1 MGGKGASSGRG
12 CRNFRTSGALTIYYG
27 WWIVFAGFFIALY
40 ISGTL
45 FFGFTAF
52 FEPIVSEFGWSYTE
66 VSLVVALRGLEMGIF
81 APLAGYL
88 VDRYGSRK
96 LVTAGA
102 AIVGAGFVLLSLTRS
117 LAMFYGAFLLLAFG
131 AGGCTSVVLMTSVAK
146 WFKRRIGKA
155 MGIMACGYGAGG
167 LLIPPVVWSIDSM
180 GWRTTLM
187 LLGFLMWVMGI
198 PLGLVLKENPKP
210 EADEFQTE
218 PRESPSSGPW
228 PQEKGEPSFRSSLGD
243 RSFWAIN
250 IAEFF
255 RMLVLTA
262 VVTHLMPY
270 LSSVGMAR
278 KEAGMVAAALP
289 LVSIAGRFGFG
300 WLADIYPKHKV
311 MMGAYGFMVCG
322 LLALTGVEE
331 GWPLLVFLAFFPPGF
346 GGTMILRG
354 AMLREHFGVGSFG
367 KLLGITMGM
376 ASMGGMIGPPVA
388 GWVYDNW
395 GVYKPLWFVFC
406 GLMGMAILIIS
417 TARSPR

>member
-1 MGGKGASSGRG
+1 M
-12 CRNFRTSGALTIYYG
+12 IYYG
-27 WWIVFAGFFIALY
+27 WWVVLAGFLLALY

-52 FEPIVSEFGWSYTE
+52 FEPIVSEFGWSYTQ

-81 APLAGYL
+81 APVAGYL

-96 LVTAGA
+96 LVTSGA
-102 AIVGAGFVLLSLTRS
+102 AIVGTGFVLLGLTRS
-117 LAMFYGAFLLLAFG
+117 LPMFYGAFLLLAFG

-146 WFKRRIGKA
+146 WFKRSIGKA

-167 LLIPPVVWSIDSM
+167 LLIPLLVWSIDHV
-180 GWRTTLM
+180 GWRMTLIS
-187 LLGFLMWVMGI
+187 LGFLMWLMGI
-198 PLGLVLKENPKP
+198 PLGLTLKENPNPK
-210 EADEFQTE
+210 ADESQRPLE
-218 PRESPSSGPW
+218 LKESTPW
-228 PQEKGEPSFRSSLGD
+228 SQEKSEPSFRCSLWD
-243 RSFWAIN
+243 KSFWAIN
-250 IAEFF
+250 TAEFF

-278 KEAGMVAAALP
+278 REAGIVAAALP
-289 LVSIAGRFGFG
+289 LVSIVGRFGFG
-300 WLADIYPKHKV
+300 WLADVYPKHKV
-311 MMGAYGFMVCG
+311 MMGAYGFMVVG
-322 LLALTGVEE
+322 LLALTKVHE
-331 GWPLLVFLAFFPPGF
+331 GWPLYVFLAFFPPGF

-395 GVYKPLWFVFC
+395 GVYRPLWLVFC
-406 GLMGMAILIIS
+406 GLMAMAILIIS